1 MKFMN
6 NHYGQSRI
14 FKHARRVAP
23 DMGDALGDGMS
34 EGADGSGG
42 GSGSD
47 GIDGS
52 DDGANDDGDG
62 ESLESLKAQLAKA
75 KADAERFKNAIDKN
89 TKEAKNL
96 KAQLNQANANLRA
109 KMTDAEKEAEAQKE
123 KAEELEQVRSELRTI
138 KYSKRL
144 MGVGMPE
151 TDAEEMAK
159 AIPELEDADA
169 FFDALNKFVESVKK
183 TAGEDRLQKFIS
195 ENKIDVSA
203 GQGDS
208 QKDDPAMAFAK
219 RFVEQNKSRATG
231 SNSDII
237 NNFL

>member
-23 DMGDALGDGMS
+23 
-34 EGADGSGG
+34 EGADVLGGDGFAEGGEGSGG
-42 GSGSD
+42 GSGTD
-47 GIDGS
+47 GADGS
-52 DDGANDDGDG
+52 NDTDGDG
-62 ESLESLKAQLAKA
+62 EESLESLKAELAKA

-183 TAGEDRLQKFIS
+183 TAGEDRLQKFIAD
-195 ENKIDVSA
+195 NKIDVSA

-219 RFVEQNKSRATG
+219 RVVERNKSKTSG

>member
-23 DMGDALGDGMS
+23 DMGDALGDGLS

-47 GIDGS
+47 VNEGS
-52 DDGANDDGDG
+52 DDGDNDEGD

-96 KAQLNQANANLRA
+96 KAQLNKANANLKA

-169 FFDALNKFVESVKK
+169 FFDALGKFVESVKK
-183 TAGEDRLQKFIS
+183 TAGEDRLQKFIAD
-195 ENKIDVSA
+195 NKIDVSA

-208 QKDDPAMAFAK
+208 QKDDPAMVFAK
-219 RFVEQNKSRATG
+219 RFVEQNKSKTSG

>member
-23 DMGDALGDGMS
+23 DMGDALGDGLS

-47 GIDGS
+47 VNEGS
-52 DDGANDDGDG
+52 DDGDNDEGDD
-62 ESLESLKAQLAKA
+62 SLESLKAQLAKA

-89 TKEAKNL
+89 AKEAKKL
-96 KAQLNQANANLRA
+96 KGQLNEANANLRA
-109 KMTDAEKEAEAQKE
+109 KMTDAEREAEAQRE
-123 KAEELEQVRSELRTI
+123 SAEELEQVRTELRTI

-144 MGVGMPE
+144 IGIGMDE
-151 TDAEEMAK
+151 KGADEMASV
-159 AIPELEDADA
+159 IPAMDDADA
-169 FFDALNKFVESVKK
+169 FFDALGKFVESVKK
-183 TAGEDRLQKFIS
+183 TAGEDRLQKFIAD
-195 ENKIDVSA
+195 NKIDVSA

-208 QKDDPAMAFAK
+208 QKDDPAMVFAK
-219 RFVEQNKSRATG
+219 RVVEQNKSKTAS

>member
-23 DMGDALGDGMS
+23 
-34 EGADGSGG
+34 EGADVLVGDGFAEGGEGSGG
-42 GSGSD
+42 GSGTD
-47 GIDGS
+47 GADGS
-52 DDGANDDGDG
+52 DDTDGDG
-62 ESLESLKAQLAKA
+62 EESLESLKAELAKA

-89 TKEAKNL
+89 AKEAKKL
-96 KAQLNQANANLRA
+96 KGQLNEANANLRA
-109 KMTDAEKEAEAQKE
+109 KMTDAEREAEAQRE
-123 KAEELEQVRSELRTI
+123 SAEELEQVRTELRTI

-144 MGVGMPE
+144 IGLGMDE
-151 TDAEEMAK
+151 KGADEMASV
-159 AIPELEDADA
+159 IPAMDDADA
-169 FFDALNKFVESVKK
+169 FFDALGKFVESVKK
-183 TAGEDRLQKFIS
+183 TAGEDRLQKFIA

-219 RFVEQNKSRATG
+219 RYVETQKSSPNVTNK
-231 SNSDII
+231 DILK
-237 NNFL
+237 NYM